1 MKTTQYALLIILLV
15 TVVST
20 EAAVETR
27 LIEYSANGV
36 TFEGY
41 VAYDDAVEGQRPGIL
56 IVHAWNGLGEY
67 EQLRARMLAEMG
79 YVAFALDVYGRGV
92 RPSTNQEASQE
103 AGKYYNDR
111 NLFRSRLQ
119 LGLEQLKSL
128 AEVDTVRLGAI
139 GYCFGGGGVLELA
152 RSGADLLGVVSFH
165 GSLSTP
171 LPARK
176 DSLKARILVCHG
188 AADPFVPS
196 DDVVAFQKEMD
207 DAEADWQLIMYG
219 HAVHSFTLKS
229 AGEDPSQGAAY
240 NEKADRRSWEAM
252 KAFFEEL
259 F

>member
-1 MKTTQYALLIILLV
+1 MIFLLV

-27 LIEYSANGV
+27 FVEYSANGV

-41 VAYDDAVEGQRPGIL
+41 VAYDDAVEDQRPGIL

-67 EQLRARMLAEMG
+67 EQMRARMLAEMG
-79 YVAFALDVYGRGV
+79 YVAFALDIYGGGV
-92 RPSTNQEASQE
+92 RPASNQEASQE

-111 NLFRSRLQ
+111 NLFRSRLK
-119 LGLEQLKSL
+119 LGLDQLKSL
-128 AEVDTVRLGAI
+128 AKVDTMRLGAI
-139 GYCFGGGGVLELA
+139 GYCFGGGGALELA
-152 RSGADLLGVVSFH
+152 RSGADLKGVVSFH

-171 LPARK
+171 LPAQK
-176 DSLKARILVCHG
+176 NSLKARILVCHG

-196 DDVVAFQKEMD
+196 DDVLAFQKEMD

-219 HAVHSFTLKS
+219 HAVHSFTHKS
-229 AGEDPSQGAAY
+229 AGDDPSQGAAY